1 MISRLAC
8 WGVRASGLYRSRIS
22 HHHHRLLKYRKKE
35 IDPPLSLQILFQL
48 NSRVLQINQP
58 SHSKISLH
66 PLRRKTNPSPLSLPF
81 PPQSRYLL
89 PPLLNMSLPPL
100 PLKILPLY
108 HPTDIHSIQPRNLQR
123 QLLRQLSLFLR
134 PPLPHHPSHMPIR
147 LPSTSRTNH
156 R

>member
-8 WGVRASGLYRSRIS
+8 WGVGASGLYRFRIS

-48 NSRVLQINQP
+48 NSRVLRPTNLLTPKVPFHLLKEKPTPPSISPSKQI
-58 SHSKISLH
+58 
-66 PLRRKTNPSPLSLPF
+66 SP
-81 PPQSRYLL
+81 PP
-89 PPLLNMSLPPL
+89 PLNMSLPPL

-123 QLLRQLSLFLR
+123 QLLRQLSLFLG
-134 PPLPHHPSHMPIR
+134 PALPHHPSHMPIS

-156 R
+156 C

>member
-1 MISRLAC
+1 MITRLAY
-8 WGVRASGLYRSRIS
+8 WGVRASGLYRFRIS

-35 IDPPLSLQILFQL
+35 RDPPLSLQILFQL
-48 NSRVLQINQP
+48 NSRVLQTNQP
-58 SHSKISLH
+58 SRSKISLH
-66 PLRRKTNPSPLSLPF
+66 PLKEKPPHHPSPFPSPLKAHLSS
-81 PPQSRYLL
+81 PP
-89 PPLLNMSLPPL
+89 LNMSLPPL

-123 QLLRQLSLFLR
+123 QLLRQLSLFLG
-134 PPLPHHPSHMPIR
+134 PALPHHPSHMPIC